1 MFLTVVISIYS
12 EVHTREQISSRVS
25 GGTQFLTTWKEM
37 LEVHSRGNTPSHGQ
51 PNFTEREEIFE
62 NSAF

>member
-1 MFLTVVISIYS
+1 MFLTVVISVYS

-37 LEVHSRGNTPSHGQ
+37 LEVRSRGNTPSHGQ
-51 PNFTEREEIFE
+51 PNSTEREEIFE